1 MSPLQ
6 NRLEGAF
13 YLTQGGFM
21 PAPDSR
27 ALQGRF
33 LGAISERM

>member
-13 YLTQGGFM
+13 YLPQGGLM
-21 PAPDSR
+21 RAGDSGG
-27 ALQGRF
+27 LQGRF
-33 LGAISERM
+33 LMSDVDF